1 MAQMGVATKEQLTY
15 IDQTIYDPKTAPLVA
30 LQLFSTIKL
39 NPIQM
44 SYRYKVRSTKAMAQA
59 YANRGTDIPVVDEGF
74 KEYEVPITQS
84 ALACEYSWME
94 LQEAQAANVN
104 LLADQAALVARGLAE
119 RRDRIIFNGMDIG
132 PNTRIIGL
140 TDTNTDVTGF
150 QQLALDGDHALD
162 KLAQDTED
170 GALKMR
176 NVLREAVQKIT
187 HLIGYANAKPALLM
201 PQKEIDLLDNPVSKL
216 RPDITVRDMV
226 SQYFSSIQAVPEL
239 EGQYWHAKNA
249 SKADKQ
255 KDMAIVCLTDKD
267 IAQIPVAMEMTQL
280 QQEYHDGVTKIPYVE
295 RHGGLAVRYP
305 SAFVQITGINTPT
318 ANQLKEGNYE
328 H

>member
-30 LQLFSTIKL
+30 LQLFSTIKV

-140 TDTNTDVTGF
+140 TDT
-150 QQLALDGDHALD
+150 
-162 KLAQDTED
+162 
-170 GALKMR
+170 
-176 NVLREAVQKIT
+176 
-187 HLIGYANAKPALLM
+187 
-201 PQKEIDLLDNPVSKL
+201 
-216 RPDITVRDMV
+216 
-226 SQYFSSIQAVPEL
+226 IQ
-239 EGQYWHAKNA
+239 
-249 SKADKQ
+249 
-255 KDMAIVCLTDKD
+255 M
-267 IAQIPVAMEMTQL
+267 
-280 QQEYHDGVTKIPYVE
+280 
-295 RHGGLAVRYP
+295 
-305 SAFVQITGINTPT
+305 
-318 ANQLKEGNYE
+318 
-328 H
+328 